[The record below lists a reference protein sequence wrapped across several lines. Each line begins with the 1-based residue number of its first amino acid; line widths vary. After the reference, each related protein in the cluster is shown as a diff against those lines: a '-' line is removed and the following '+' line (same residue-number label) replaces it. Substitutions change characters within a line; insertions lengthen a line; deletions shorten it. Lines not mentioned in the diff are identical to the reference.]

1 MPTLDYTEKLTG
13 IKAEWIQ
20 NFKDTASALI
30 VSVQLPP
37 KEHTCPKCK
46 STTKRIKGYYT
57 RLIKHSPLLHKE
69 LRLMYRQRRYKCSCG
84 HTFNEKSPFASRHFQ
99 TSSLLRQSILHEL
112 RQHCSYKE
120 IARRCHVSTNQV
132 IRVFD
137 EVHISRPRNL
147 PYVLSIDEFKG
158 NAAGQKYQVIITD
171 PKKKRILD
179 ILPAR
184 ATPAL
189 IQYFRQ
195 FPAHERRKV
204 AFITMDMSLQF
215 RAVMKLLFPKAR
227 IVVDRFHLF
236 RLVQWAMERVR
247 KAEQKTLCQHSRLF
261 KSNKRILTKHHEDL
275 TEQELIKLEGILHH
289 SQRLKHAYGLKFT
302 FSRVL
307 LFKDDANISWA
318 ISSWLN
324 LVKSANL
331 PEMNS
336 LSKTFTYWYEE
347 IKNALLYPY
356 SNGFTEGCNN
366 KIKVLKRVSFGLRN
380 FERFRKRILYINACN
395 EKGHA
400 PDSVRVPSRS
410 A

>member
-1 MPTLDYTEKLTG
+1 
-13 IKAEWIQ
+13 
-20 NFKDTASALI
+20 
-30 VSVQLPP
+30 
-37 KEHTCPKCK
+37 
-46 STTKRIKGYYT
+46 
-57 RLIKHSPLLHKE
+57 
-69 LRLMYRQRRYKCSCG
+69 MYRQRRYKCSFG

-147 PYVLSIDEFKG
+147 PYLLSIGEFKG

-227 IVVDRFHLF
+227 I
-236 RLVQWAMERVR
+236 
-247 KAEQKTLCQHSRLF
+247 
-261 KSNKRILTKHHEDL
+261 LTKHHEDL

-331 PEMNS
+331 PEINS

-380 FERFRKRILYINACN
+380 FERFRKRILYINVCN